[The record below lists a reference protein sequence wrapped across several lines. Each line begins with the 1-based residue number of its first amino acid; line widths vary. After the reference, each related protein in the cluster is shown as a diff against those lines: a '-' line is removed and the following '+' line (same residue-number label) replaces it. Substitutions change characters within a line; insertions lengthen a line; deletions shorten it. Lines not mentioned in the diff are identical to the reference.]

1 MPPLEP
7 HEYQPALGW
16 WGHGWRLAAVM
27 AISGLAWFELAQW
40 QWEHDRGW
48 FFTDLGLGL
57 SGLVLVFWRRRHPVT
72 IAVLTALASGVSAT
86 AGGPATLALVSLSTR
101 RKWREIIPI
110 AAISLVASALLNK
123 FNPVATD
130 GWVVATTAIVSIIGV
145 TVGWGLYI
153 GSRRELLATLRDRA
167 HAAEAEQSLRVAQ
180 AQGAERARIA
190 REMHDVLAHR
200 ISMVAMHAGALAY
213 RTDLSVDE
221 IQRTSS
227 IIQENAHRALVDL
240 RVVLGILRDGPD
252 DSAPELPQP
261 SISDLASLIAE
272 ARSTGLTIDFTC
284 SIDSASV
291 TEMTGRTAYRV
302 VQEGLTNARKHAPDT
317 DVQVHVSGT
326 ASDGL
331 NVIVSNPLRIG
342 SHRLAAPPSGLGLIG
357 LAERVELAGGRL
369 HHEVTAER
377 EFVLEAWLPWQP

>member
-1 MPPLEP
+1 
-7 HEYQPALGW
+7 
-16 WGHGWRLAAVM
+16 
-27 AISGLAWFELAQW
+27 
-40 QWEHDRGW
+40 
-48 FFTDLGLGL
+48 
-57 SGLVLVFWRRRHPVT
+57 
-72 IAVLTALASGVSAT
+72 
-86 AGGPATLALVSLSTR
+86 
-101 RKWREIIPI
+101 
-110 AAISLVASALLNK
+110 
-123 FNPVATD
+123 
-130 GWVVATTAIVSIIGV
+130 
-145 TVGWGLYI
+145 
-153 GSRRELLATLRDRA
+153 
-167 HAAEAEQSLRVAQ
+167 
-180 AQGAERARIA
+180 
-190 REMHDVLAHR
+190 
-200 ISMVAMHAGALAY
+200 LAY

-317 DVQVHVSGT
+317 DVQVRVSGT

-331 NVIVSNPLRIG
+331 NVVVSNPLRIG